1 MCRADASTA
10 ETQFDH
16 ENAFQSRLPDRH
28 RRIREATRR
37 VPAHPANH
45 RKFNVVGRRSSVVR
59 RRADQV
65 NVPLTS
71 SALRCPFCLGRRRT
85 LWTVSIDRADLHVA
99 EPLTVPDRRELLPAS
114 DIAGGAVTPRALGPP
129 RARQGPPRCPYTT
142 PPVGPRSSAECVD
155 DDAHERPACPRWQE
169 GQIGDQ
175 SRFGRSR

>member
-1 MCRADASTA
+1 MQALPKRNLTMRTRFNLDCRIVTDVSVKRLGVCQRTQPIIGSST
-10 ETQFDH
+10 
-16 ENAFQSRLPDRH
+16 SS
-28 RRIREATRR
+28 
-37 VPAHPANH
+37 
-45 RKFNVVGRRSSVVR
+45 VVGRRSSVVR